1 MAHIDNQSLRI
12 VYYCHLIKPIK
23 EMDMTKALEGT
34 TLVCWIGDTDLLAF
48 GKAGIDQ
55 DTPRFFHLAKLIL
68 AKDKEGTKHDIDNDI
83 RNLNTNTRNSS
94 IILTLNNANSND
106 IPKFSNVIL
115 LTNRPSNNPR
125 LLEGLQELY
134 PMFIR
139 KSCKNFNGDITVAFV
154 PNQTNPSKGVNGWDY
169 QEVLIATRN
178 VLNSYF
184 TKGINVDQ
192 TWYNVTPGTIAQ
204 STSLILLGKELSSN
218 SNFIQVEKSRNRVEH
233 CQIPF
238 DINKVILN
246 QAAHIESQR
255 NDRSLAIGH
264 TPSFV
269 SALNKARQIAQYPV
283 TVLLTGESGT
293 GKEVFAREIHDMSGR
308 TGDFVAINC
317 AMLSK
322 ETGVAELTGVFR
334 GAYTDAKETRGGRY
348 HDAINGTLFL
358 DEIGDCPLDVQAEL
372 LRFLQPLDATK
383 PSERSWHLKGKEP
396 KHPTKEER
404 PYLGEQ
410 KGDIRIIAATNKN
423 LLDQTSFRQDI
434 YYRIETIQIKM
445 PDLETRKVET
455 NEESGINDIR
465 ELANAFLSTNN
476 KAFSL
481 NKVFREDAY
490 EALMSH
496 KWLGNVRELQNVITR
511 ATLLSHGE
519 SITAKDIN
527 DNLNNH
533 EDAPS
538 QTPQDDLKSIASAL
552 ARRDITEGG
561 VSLDERM
568 DEFRR
573 EYCRAALRAT
583 GGNKKDAYTRLSTT
597 PKTFDKAIRTP

>member
-1 MAHIDNQSLRI
+1 
-12 VYYCHLIKPIK
+12 
-23 EMDMTKALEGT
+23 MTT
-34 TLVCWIGDTDLLAF
+34 TSEDQTIVCWIGDTDLLAF

-55 DTPRFFHLAKLIL
+55 NTPRFFTCAKVIL
-68 AKDKEGTKHDIDNDI
+68 AKDKEGTQYDSDSKI
-83 RNLNTNTRNSS
+83 RNLDTNTSNSS
-94 IILTLNNANSND
+94 IILTLNNARLNG

-125 LLEGLQELY
+125 RLEELQELY

-139 KSCKNFNGDITVAFV
+139 KTCKDFNGDISVAFV
-154 PNQTNPSKGVNGWDY
+154 PDQTNPSKGVNGWNY
-169 QEVLIATRN
+169 QEVLTATRN
-178 VLNSYF
+178 VLNNFF
-184 TKGINVDQ
+184 TKGVNVDQ

-246 QAAHIESQR
+246 QAAHIESQSS
-255 NDRSLAIGH
+255 DRSIAIGR

-269 SALNKARQIAQYPV
+269 RALKQAQQIAQYPV

-293 GKEVFAREIHDMSGR
+293 GKEVFAREIHRMSRRKGK
-308 TGDFVAINC
+308 FVPINC

-334 GAYTDAKETRGGRY
+334 GAYTDAKETRGGKY

-372 LRFLQPLDATK
+372 LRFLQPLDTTK
-383 PSERSWHLKGKEP
+383 PSERSWHLKGREP
-396 KHPTKEER
+396 EKPTEEEKK
-404 PYLGEQ
+404 YKGEQ

-423 LLDQTSFRQDI
+423 LLDQTSFRQDL

-445 PDLETRKVET
+445 PSLETRKAET
-455 NEESGINDIR
+455 DNDSGINDIK
-465 ELANAFLSTNN
+465 ELADTFLSNSN

-481 NKVFREDAY
+481 NKVFCEDAY

-496 KWLGNVRELQNVITR
+496 KWIGNVRELQNVITR
-511 ATLLSHGE
+511 ATLLSQGE

-533 EDAPS
+533 ENTSS
-538 QTPQDDLKSIASAL
+538 QTQQDDLKSIASAL
-552 ARRDITEGG
+552 AHHDIAEGG
-561 VSLDERM
+561 VTFDERVS
-568 DEFRR
+568 EFCQ
-573 EYCRAALRAT
+573 EYCRAALLAV
-583 GGNKKDAYTRLSTT
+583 GGKKKAAYKQLGLSHH
-597 PKTFDKAIRTP
+597 TFSRYISQA